1 MADLTAQRRVLRR
14 KSLDVLSV
22 SSGSSFQDNKIKF
35 WRHFVLLRLRWVH
48 QRATKDF
55 ANFSQSKSIEKFPF
69 NPIDPNPLVT
79 FCVIPF
85 NRPIDKTLI
94 QFPFLRIN
102 KLNACGAYCWVDN
115 NWRVTSY
122 HTIYPNEQLALKL
135 ALIPFNSAVFSACT
149 CICLGEVW
157 AASESDTSN

>member
-14 KSLDVLSV
+14 KSRRSGSV
-22 SSGSSFQDNKIKF
+22 SSGSSFRNNKIKF
-35 WRHFVLLRLRWVH
+35 WRHFFLLSLRWVH
-48 QRATKDF
+48 HRATKDF

-69 NPIDPNPLVT
+69 NPIDPIPLVT

-102 KLNACGAYCWVDN
+102 KLNVREWLSAATRSRVGAYCWVDN
-115 NWRVTSY
+115 NCRVSSY
-122 HTIYPNEQLALKL
+122 HTISFNEQLAL
-135 ALIPFNSAVFSACT
+135 IQVNSAVFPIALAC
-149 CICLGEVW
+149 V
-157 AASESDTSN
+157 